1 MANYTMTSKEKSML
15 GEVMDNEKLLMSKYQ
30 SYAGQLQ
37 DPNLKSFFQQ
47 MGTQSQQNVQS
58 ITQLFSQAGM
68 TPPSQ

>member
-1 MANYTMTSKEKSML
+1 MANYTMTSKEKTML

-30 SYAGQLQ
+30 SYASQLQ
-37 DPNLKSFFQQ
+37 DPNLKSLFQQ
-47 MGTQSQQNVQS
+47 MGTQSQQNMQS